1 MAKKNKKEREPVYR
15 TLNELSDSEVIK
27 YAEWMSYPLYLD
39 QFNNSPLSS
48 VDTDTHLTN
57 CDIEQVANARLMQ
70 LQNGFYHLKSQQ
82 NVIQEPQ
89 TTANDT
95 QTKGKGTKVYVKKR
109 GFFVFVITLLMIAM
123 LAVAVIGTLN
133 LEGVSKYVTIH
144 NSEEES
150 VGLVDPVIGLINSL
164 LGDEI
169 YPSAYQDVIDNAAG
183 VDDIKALLPVYATCA
198 AALLIALC
206 LIIGFIKALVALF
219 SGKKKDG
226 YYKKFK
232 FGFLSLVI
240 FIGTILFA
248 VSFVCANSG
257 ALSDLVSLVKFKGE
271 LPAFGYGLYALLG
284 GSLITFICSCCSYK
298 KAKK

>member
-15 TLNELSDSEVIK
+15 TLNELTDGEVIK

-57 CDIEQVANARLMQ
+57 CDVEQVANSRLIQ
-70 LQNGFYHLKSQQ
+70 LQNGFYRLKPQQ
-82 NVIQEPQ
+82 NAVQEPQ
-89 TTANDT
+89 TTDNDT
-95 QTKGKGTKVYVKKR
+95 QTKGKGGKVYVKKR

-123 LAVAVIGTLN
+123 LAVAVVGTLN
-133 LEGVSKYVTIH
+133 IESISEYVTVH
-144 NSEEES
+144 NSEEK
-150 VGLVDPVIGLINSL
+150 VGLLDPAIGLINSL

-169 YPSAYQDVIDNAAG
+169 YPSTYQDVIDNAAD

-206 LIIGFIKALVALF
+206 LVIGFIKALVALF

-240 FIGTILFA
+240 FIGTLLFT
-248 VSFVCANSG
+248 VSFVCANGG
-257 ALSDLVSLVKFKGE
+257 ALSDLVSLVKFNGE